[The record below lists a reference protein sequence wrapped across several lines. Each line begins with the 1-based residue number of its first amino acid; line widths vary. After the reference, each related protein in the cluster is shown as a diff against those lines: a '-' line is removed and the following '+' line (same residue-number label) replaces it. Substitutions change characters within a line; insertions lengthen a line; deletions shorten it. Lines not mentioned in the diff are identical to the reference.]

1 MRKKLFNLFALLL
14 MAVTVAWAE
23 DMKTVPLTLE
33 AKTAGT
39 IVVSNPQIGMKY
51 KKNNDDIVTASSTA
65 TITINV
71 EANDK
76 VAFYGN
82 GTSITSYY
90 IHDVNNEN
98 DTQITGGTAECYI
111 YGNIMSLVNEYEFA
125 TATTLTGADAF
136 SGLFSNNAK
145 LYNHATNDLLL
156 PATTLANYC
165 YLGMFSGCT
174 SLTTAPALP
183 ATTLADNCYWDMFSG
198 CSKLETAPE
207 LPATTLA
214 ESCYNSM
221 FRDCTELTTAPELP
235 ATTLTDNCYEGMFSG
250 CSKLNSVTCLATNIS
265 ADMATKGWL
274 YGVAATGTF
283 TKASTMTGWSESENG
298 IPTGWT
304 VANKVILNDNIDIAS
319 QLTPGQTCTV
329 EYSREFTADKPSTV
343 CLPFAYAK
351 KTGEQFYTF
360 TGITKDGD
368 DFVATMT
375 LYEDANLVANTP
387 YLYKAAST
395 GVTDFSGTYTLPAEI
410 TAGTTVSGDWKF
422 VGTYTTQSWDSAP
435 TGIYGFSAQN
445 ANNGIT
451 QGEFVKVGAYVRV
464 KPMRCYLMYKNGTED
479 YHSVRSFSG
488 APSTL
493 SEPLP
498 ERIKVRFIDAYD
510 EVTGIGM
517 LDTQTGEVS
526 FDNEAW
532 YTLDGVRLAE
542 KPTKQGIYIHNGK
555 KVVIK

>member
-14 MAVTVAWAE
+14 MAVTGAWAE

-39 IVVSNPQIGMKY
+39 IVVSNPQSGMQYSLDGGEKTAVPAS
-51 KKNNDDIVTASSTA
+51 ITVT
-65 TITINV
+65 V
-71 EANDK
+71 GDK

-90 IHDVNNEN
+90 IHDAYNEN
-98 DTQITGGTAECYI
+98 DTHITGGTAECYI

-136 SGLFSNNAK
+136 NKLFSNNAK
-145 LYNHATNDLLL
+145 LYNHTTNDLLL
-156 PATTLANYC
+156 PATTLTNYC
-165 YLGMFSGCT
+165 YLGMFSGC
-174 SLTTAPALP
+174 SNLTTAPALP

-198 CSKLETAPE
+198 CSKLKTAPE

-214 ESCYNSM
+214 VSCYNSM

-235 ATTLTDNCYEGMFSG
+235 ATTLADNCYEDMFNS

-265 ADMATKGWL
+265 ASDATKGWL
-274 YGVAATGTF
+274 HGVAASGTF
-283 TKASTMTGWSESENG
+283 TKASTMTGWPESENG

-304 VANKVILNDNIDIAS
+304 VANKAILNDNNDIAS

-329 EYSREFTADKPSTV
+329 EYSRTFTKNKPSTV
-343 CLPFAYAK
+343 CLPFDYAV
-351 KTGEQFYTF
+351 KTGEKFYEF

-368 DFVATMT
+368 EYVATMT
-375 LYEDANLVANTP
+375 LYSGTNLVANTP
-387 YLYKAAST
+387 YLYKSAST
-395 GVTDFSGTYTLPAEI
+395 GATDFSGTYTLPAEI
-410 TAGTTVSGDWKF
+410 TAGTTVSGDWTF
-422 VGTYTTQSWDSAP
+422 VGTYTTQTWDSAP
-435 TGIYGFSAQN
+435 KGIYGFSAQN

-464 KPMRCYLMYKNGTED
+464 KPMRCYLKYKNGAED
-479 YHSVRSFSG
+479 YHYSSVRSFSG

-498 ERIKVRFIDAYD
+498 ERIKVRFIDAD
-510 EVTGIGM
+510 GEVTGIGM

-526 FDNEAW
+526 FDSEAW

-555 KVVIK
+555 KVIVN